1 MEFFSV
7 FVPLLVAIDPLGVLP
22 LFVTL
27 TSQLSERKRK
37 TLVWDSI
44 IAGFILAGGFL
55 FLGRSL
61 LKILGI
67 KQGDFLIAGGV
78 ILFILGVY
86 DLVFPEKRKSYSSL
100 LKEGVVPLGVPLI
113 VGPAVLT
120 VILLLV
126 DRFGIFLT
134 FLSLIF
140 NLLLTG
146 ILLVESKIILKF
158 LGKRGIKILSK
169 LMSLILSA
177 LGVRLIRE
185 GISILLK

>member
-1 MEFFSV
+1 M

>member
-7 FVPLLVAIDPLGVLP
+7 FVPLLVAIDPLGLLP

-67 KQGDFLIAGGV
+67 RQGDFLIAGGV

-86 DLVFPEKRKSYSSL
+86 DLIFPEKRKSSSSL

-126 DRFGIFLT
+126 ERFGIFLT
-134 FLSLIF
+134 FLSLIL

-146 ILLVESKIILKF
+146 LLLVESRIILKF

-177 LGVRLIRE
+177 LGIRLIRE
-185 GISILLK
+185 GINILLK